1 MNQFKLK
8 TMKHNTLK
16 IALVLFLFIPVIVFG
31 QTNAVDALFDK
42 YDSQDG
48 FTSVEVSKGLF
59 ELFAEIEADDPEFE
73 DFQKAIDGVESL
85 RLIAYSVDENEEDK
99 KNTVEAKQLFY
110 KDVMS
115 TIPFKDFK
123 ELMII
128 KDNDANVNFYA
139 KSSGSVI
146 NELIMVV
153 DGKNEAVFL
162 SLTGDL
168 DLNYVAKLGKT
179 MDIGGMQYLGKM
191 KKDNKN

>member
-1 MNQFKLK
+1 MNQVKLT
-8 TMKHNTLK
+8 TMKNNTLK
-16 IALVLFLFIPVIVFG
+16 IAIVLFLLVPVIVFG
-31 QTNAVDALFDK
+31 QTSAVDALFDK
-42 YDSQDG
+42 FTSQDG
-48 FTSVEVSKGLF
+48 FTSVDVNKGLF

-85 RLIAYSVDENEEDK
+85 RLIAYSINDNDEDSD
-99 KNTVEAKQLFY
+99 NTLEAKEQFY

-115 TIPFKDFK
+115 SIPFSDFK
-123 ELMII
+123 ELMVI

-146 NELIMVV
+146 NEMIMVV
-153 DGKNEAVFL
+153 DGKNEAVLL

-168 DLNYVAKLGKT
+168 DLNYVAKLGKS

-191 KKDNKN
+191 KKGNN